1 MAISDGGTAWDVAD
15 VVTCSGAGIGGPCS
29 RLMTRGLEVERC
41 KSADLGH
48 PPHDPKHPVMAPT
61 VLGRQTDT
69 ARRQPIADQQQHF
82 IKSTQ
87 LVSV

>member
-1 MAISDGGTAWDVAD
+1 MQISR
-15 VVTCSGAGIGGPCS
+15 S
-29 RLMTRGLEVERC
+29 RAPAARSETPRHG
-41 KSADLGH
+41 
-48 PPHDPKHPVMAPT
+48 PT